1 MEKSLYRQIEKKQ
14 FENRLCSTLL
24 RLNWLIAAAA
34 AVPALFRIV
43 EIAFTLATAFYF
55 LILIVITVLSLFL
68 FLLNE
73 DFRALFNKNGME
85 NISAVTER
93 IKGVYSTLIPVLLAV
108 CVIIFGLS
116 VYLVFKADGKKRT
129 AKIISA
135 ILSLVVTVFFSVTF
149 FSL

>member
-14 FENRLCSTLL
+14 FENRLASTLL

-43 EIAFTLATAFYF
+43 EIAFSLATAFYF

-116 VYLVFKADGKKRT
+116 IYLAFKADGKKRT